1 MISTETFL
9 SKNGTSNQSRDSL
22 CHSFKRNY
30 FKKARQSCSIWAC
43 FSLFFYQ
50 FLITVF
56 IIRCFWFTL
65 QARIFT
71 FFTVRW
77 ICVNYFVVLAIFRME
92 QIFFRLQ
99 PRWKLKTTLFSFADS
114 VVVTDYYSITL
125 LHNSKIRPEKFKTSI
140 ILSIVASMF
149 PCMVFIP
156 ELWRQFTTLKLIKE
170 YYIT

>member
-1 MISTETFL
+1 MPFLKKKIISR
-9 SKNGTSNQSRDSL
+9 KQDSPIPSEL
-22 CHSFKRNY
+22 VLVF
-30 FKKARQSCSIWAC
+30 
-43 FSLFFYQ
+43 FFYQ

-92 QIFFRLQ
+92 QVFFSLQ

-125 LHNSKIRPEKFKTSI
+125 LHNSKILPEKFKTSI
-140 ILSIVASMF
+140 ILSIMVSMS

-156 ELWRQFTTLKLIKE
+156 ELWRQFTTLNKRVL
-170 YYIT
+170 YYLQ